1 MLVTFKGKGL
11 LPMSDLW
18 FVRHD
23 FINSL
28 RKMVAF

>member
-1 MLVTFKGKGL
+1 MLVTFKGKRL

-18 FVRHD
+18 FVRND